1 MFFEIN
7 EFCVQYI
14 YIFFLRDPAFF
25 LPEKQAMLIS
35 EIILENILTF
45 EQS

>member
-1 MFFEIN
+1 MSFVLN
-7 EFCVQYI
+7 I
-14 YIFFLRDPAFF
+14 YFFLRDPAFF